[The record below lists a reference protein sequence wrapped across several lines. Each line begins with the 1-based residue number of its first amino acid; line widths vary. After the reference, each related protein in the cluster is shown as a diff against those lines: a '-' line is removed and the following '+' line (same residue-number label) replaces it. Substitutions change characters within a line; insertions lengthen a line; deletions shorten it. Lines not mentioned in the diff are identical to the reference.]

1 MYFFHITIM
10 LMPLSLIPF
19 IFITVS
25 KFWWLPDM
33 YQIYFIINLL
43 NKANVQLTI
52 ILERFITVFQH
63 DSFFL

>member
-1 MYFFHITIM
+1 M

-19 IFITVS
+19 IFITVL
-25 KFWWLPDM
+25 KFWWLSDM

-52 ILERFITVFQH
+52 ILEHFITVFQY
-63 DSFFL
+63 DWFFL